1 MTEREQELLDMLK
14 QVTVAYRDVAL
25 WAIRHD
31 LSVGYTFPELKGLGA
46 KAKALIRKYEPEAL
60 P

>member
-25 WAIRHD
+25 WAIQHD
-31 LSVGYTFPELKGLGA
+31 LPMDTFPGLKGLGA
-46 KAKALIRKYEPEAL
+46 KAITLIWKYEPEVL